1 MSRSP
6 KTETCTGESNLEI
19 RSNSRM
25 NRRSFLAALL
35 AAPIASR
42 AEAHTAPIPPG
53 RSARAPRISA
63 RYRVSRHA
71 VERVERLAVE
81 AFPRDPRLLLA
92 VVGVEANWRPWGV
105 GDPGEV
111 GLCQVRP
118 GMHGPDSA
126 ALLDPEVNLRTAGAL
141 LERHVARFGMP
152 AGVARYNGAG
162 PEAGRYALK
171 GVAERRG

>member
-1 MSRSP
+1 
-6 KTETCTGESNLEI
+6 
-19 RSNSRM
+19 M
-25 NRRSFLAALL
+25 NRRAFLAALL

-42 AEAHTAPIPPG
+42 AEAHTAPSPSE
-53 RSARAPRISA
+53 RSALAPRISA

-71 VERVERLAVE
+71 VERVAQLAAE

-92 VVGVEANWRPWGV
+92 IVGVESSWRPWAI
-105 GDPGEV
+105 GDHGEI

-118 GMHGPDSA
+118 DMHGPGSA

-141 LERHVARFGMP
+141 LERHVARFGML

-162 PEAGRYALK
+162 PEAEKYAARVL
-171 GVAERRG
+171 AERRRLARDERIADEVFRTKAGGQ